1 MVAKEQEE
9 EQVEETEEEECPK
22 CPPVG
27 APAWMST
34 FADMATLLMAFFVLI
49 LSFAEFNVPKFKQIS
64 GSMKNAFG
72 VQRITPVVEPPMGTT
87 ILSLN
92 FSPSPSPS
100 VTNNMT
106 QQTTQINQ
114 PKLEQ
119 QNKTKDDDFSEQS
132 KSDDAEESSEN
143 QSAEDIVKALED
155 AIARGEI
162 EVETLG
168 EKVVVNFTPKESQE
182 QDLPKLLSQ
191 TLDAIEKVQ
200 SAAGKSETDV
210 VFGGL
215 EQQLSKLADS
225 MEAMQKQQ
233 NKQDAGQGSSEQQN
247 KRAEIAEDT
256 LKVALKQEI
265 GQGLVTVDRE
275 DDRVVVTVGSGGAFA
290 SGSASLTSKA
300 REIMNQIAEVNQE
313 GTSRINVSG
322 HTDNMPLV
330 FGSQYRDNWDLAAAR
345 ASSVVQELQSSGKID
360 GNRLQAM
367 SFGEER
373 PLDSNDTAQGR
384 RKNRRIEIEINY

>member
-27 APAWMST
+27 APAWMAT

-64 GSMKNAFG
+64 GSLKNAFG
-72 VQRITPVVEPPMGTT
+72 VQRITPVVEPPKGTT

-106 QQTTQINQ
+106 QQTTQVNQ
-114 PKLEQ
+114 PKLEV

-132 KSDDAEESSEN
+132 KNDDKEDSSKN

-162 EVETLG
+162 QVETLG

-182 QDLPKLLSQ
+182 QDLPQLLSQ

-200 SAAGKSETDV
+200 SAAGKSESDV

-215 EQQLSKLADS
+215 EEQLAKLVDT
-225 MEAMQKQQ
+225 MEAIQKQQ
-233 NKQDAGQGSSEQQN
+233 NKQDAGQGSPEQQN
-247 KRAEIAEDT
+247 ERAEIAEDT

-275 DDRVVVTVGSGGAFA
+275 DDRVIVTVGSGGAFA
-290 SGSASLTSKA
+290 SGSARLTVKA
-300 REIMNQIAEVNQE
+300 REIMSQIAEVNKE

-345 ASSVVQELQSSGKID
+345 ASSVVQELQSTGKIEGD
-360 GNRLQAM
+360 RLQAM

-373 PLDSNDTAQGR
+373 PVDSNDTAQGR

>member
-210 VFGGL
+210 VFGGM

>member
-9 EQVEETEEEECPK
+9 ENVEETEEEECPK

-27 APAWMST
+27 APAWMAT

-64 GSMKNAFG
+64 GSLKNAFG
-72 VQRITPVVEPPMGTT
+72 VQRITPVVEPPKGTT

-106 QQTTQINQ
+106 QQTTQVNQ
-114 PKLEQ
+114 PKLEV

-132 KSDDAEESSEN
+132 KSEDTEDSSKN

-162 EVETLG
+162 QVETLG

-182 QDLPKLLSQ
+182 QDLPQLLSQ

-200 SAAGKSETDV
+200 SAAGKSESDV

-215 EQQLSKLADS
+215 EEQLAKLVDT
-225 MEAMQKQQ
+225 MEAMQNKQ
-233 NKQDAGQGSSEQQN
+233 NKQDAGQGSPEQQN
-247 KRAEIAEDT
+247 ERAEIAEDT
-256 LKVALKQEI
+256 LKVALRQEI

-275 DDRVVVTVGSGGAFA
+275 DDRVIVTVGSGGAFA
-290 SGSASLTSKA
+290 SGSARLTVKA
-300 REIMNQIAEVNQE
+300 REIMNQIAEVNKE

-345 ASSVVQELQSSGKID
+345 ASSVVQELQSTGKIEGD
-360 GNRLQAM
+360 RLQAM

-373 PLDSNDTAQGR
+373 PVDSNDTAQGR

>member
-9 EQVEETEEEECPK
+9 ENVEETEEEECPK

-27 APAWMST
+27 APAWMAT

-64 GSMKNAFG
+64 GSLKNAFG
-72 VQRITPVVEPPMGTT
+72 VQRITPVVEPPKGTT

-106 QQTTQINQ
+106 QQTTQVNQ
-114 PKLEQ
+114 PKLEV

-132 KSDDAEESSEN
+132 KSEDTEDSSKN

-162 EVETLG
+162 QVETLG
-168 EKVVVNFTPKESQE
+168 EKVVVNFTPKESLE
-182 QDLPKLLSQ
+182 QDLPQLLSQ

-200 SAAGKSETDV
+200 SAAGKSESDV

-215 EQQLSKLADS
+215 EEQLAKLVDT

-233 NKQDAGQGSSEQQN
+233 NKQDAGQGSPEQQN
-247 KRAEIAEDT
+247 ERAEIAEDT
-256 LKVALKQEI
+256 LKVALRQEI

-275 DDRVVVTVGSGGAFA
+275 DDRVIVTVGSGGAFA
-290 SGSASLTSKA
+290 SGSARLTVKA
-300 REIMNQIAEVNQE
+300 REIMNQIAEVNKE

-345 ASSVVQELQSSGKID
+345 ASSVVQELQSTGKIEGD
-360 GNRLQAM
+360 RLQAM

-373 PLDSNDTAQGR
+373 PVDSNDTAQGR

>member
-27 APAWMST
+27 APAWMAT

-132 KSDDAEESSEN
+132 KSEDAEESSEN

-191 TLDAIEKVQ
+191 TLDAIEKAQ

-290 SGSASLTSKA
+290 SGPASLTSKA
-300 REIMNQIAEVNQE
+300 R
-313 GTSRINVSG
+313 
-322 HTDNMPLV
+322 
-330 FGSQYRDNWDLAAAR
+330 
-345 ASSVVQELQSSGKID
+345 
-360 GNRLQAM
+360 
-367 SFGEER
+367 
-373 PLDSNDTAQGR
+373 
-384 RKNRRIEIEINY
+384 

>member
-9 EQVEETEEEECPK
+9 ENVEETEEEECPK

-27 APAWMST
+27 APAWMAT

-64 GSMKNAFG
+64 GSLKNAFG
-72 VQRITPVVEPPMGTT
+72 VQRITPVVEPPKGTT

-106 QQTTQINQ
+106 QQTTQVNQ
-114 PKLEQ
+114 PKLEV

-132 KSDDAEESSEN
+132 KSEDTEESSKN

-162 EVETLG
+162 QVETLG

-182 QDLPKLLSQ
+182 QDLPQLLSQ

-200 SAAGKSETDV
+200 SAAGKSESDV

-215 EQQLSKLADS
+215 EEQLAKLIDT
-225 MEAMQKQQ
+225 MEAMQKHQ
-233 NKQDAGQGSSEQQN
+233 NKQDAGQGSPEQQN
-247 KRAEIAEDT
+247 ERAEVAEDT
-256 LKVALKQEI
+256 LKVALRQEI

-275 DDRVVVTVGSGGAFA
+275 DDRVIVTVGSGGAFA
-290 SGSASLTSKA
+290 SGSARLTVKA
-300 REIMNQIAEVNQE
+300 REIMNQIAEVNKE

-345 ASSVVQELQSSGKID
+345 ASSVVQELQSTGKIEGD
-360 GNRLQAM
+360 RLQAM

-373 PLDSNDTAQGR
+373 PVDSNDTAQGR